1 MLFKSLEKYA
11 HSAVLK
17 DVRLM
22 EETLHWGGEDGDTPR
37 WVIELAQEID
47 TDDIY
52 SPGIVIAAKDYII
65 SEQEELI
72 KELRDKVDWLEDN
85 YDV

>member
-37 WVIELAQEID
+37 WVIELAQEMKVPNAYD
-47 TDDIY
+47 P
-52 SPGIVIAAKDYII
+52 SIVIAAKDYII

-72 KELRDKVDWLEDN
+72 RELRDKVDWLEDN
-85 YDV
+85 YNV